1 MLTLGG
7 PQLLSYDTTFQLGD
21 CYVSPFIFRHTI
33 FEEKPCIPAMF
44 LIHERKFTETHREMF
59 KECVTRIP
67 ALKRAKCPMVIDK
80 ERAFVNAAK
89 AEISNVPLVHCW
101 NHIFQAMRLWLRK
114 HGAPSQDIAIY
125 SEDVFKLFHS
135 VSEEQYEQ
143 QLAIVS
149 QKWDAAFEQYYRNE
163 IHPDVPSSIGR
174 WVLEELHIY
183 NPYSGVTNNQSEGLN
198 RVIKDLQGWKEA
210 PVDCVMLAVYQLQA
224 FYLNEIRRGL
234 AGIGEYHLKLDY
246 ASIQANHGLVHYIP
260 TSTPEEVVEKI
271 KNGESTRIEEV
282 QIKKE
287 APDDPPSRT
296 PSVQARAQQVLAS
309 NQISFD
315 PKLHVFNVKGTSG
328 VTRVVTIFP
337 KESCSCP
344 STSSCYHILA
354 VKLSLGAHS
363 EKPSTRNLTRL
374 RSNTRSKKDK
384 KSGRKR
390 PRAKDLDP
398 EDQGMH
404 PHVTDCYHSHFY
416 SHDCTF
422 LQEQQLMLQV
432 ICPTVHLK
440 EKVKVWIK

>member
-1 MLTLGG
+1 M
-7 PQLLSYDTTFQLGD
+7 
-21 CYVSPFIFRHTI
+21 
-33 FEEKPCIPAMF
+33 
-44 LIHERKFTETHREMF
+44 
-59 KECVTRIP
+59 
-67 ALKRAKCPMVIDK
+67 
-80 ERAFVNAAK
+80 
-89 AEISNVPLVHCW
+89 
-101 NHIFQAMRLWLRK
+101 
-114 HGAPSQDIAIY
+114 
-125 SEDVFKLFHS
+125 
-135 VSEEQYEQ
+135 
-143 QLAIVS
+143 
-149 QKWDAAFEQYYRNE
+149 
-163 IHPDVPSSIGR
+163 
-174 WVLEELHIY
+174 LEELHIY

-234 AGIGEYHLKLDY
+234 ASMGEYHLKSDY
-246 ASIQANHGLVHYIP
+246 ASIQANHGLVDYIP

-271 KNGESTRIEEV
+271 KKGESTRIEEE

-287 APDDPPSRT
+287 PPDDPPSRT
-296 PSVQARAQQVLAS
+296 SSVQARAQQLLAS

-416 SHDCTF
+416 THDCTF

-440 EKVKVWIK
+440 ENTKVWNK

>member
-1 MLTLGG
+1 M
-7 PQLLSYDTTFQLGD
+7 
-21 CYVSPFIFRHTI
+21 SPLIFRHTI
-33 FEEKPCIPAMF
+33 FEEKPCIAAMF

-59 KECVTRIP
+59 KECVAHIP
-67 ALKRAKCPMVIDK
+67 ALRKAKCPMVIDK

-89 AEISNVPLVHCW
+89 AEMSNVPVVHCW

-114 HGAPSQDIAIY
+114 PEAPTQDIAVY

-143 QLAIVS
+143 QLAVAS
-149 QKWDAAFEQYYRNE
+149 QRWDAAFEHYYRNE

-183 NPYSGVTNNQSEGLN
+183 NPYSGVTNNQSDGLN

-224 FYLNEIRRGL
+224 FYLNEIRRGF
-234 AGIGEYHLKLDY
+234 AGIGEYHLRLDY
-246 ASIQANHGLVHYIP
+246 ANIQANHGLVDYIP

-271 KNGESTRIEEV
+271 RNGDTTQIEEV
-282 QIKKE
+282 QIKE
-287 APDDPPSRT
+287 ELPDDPPSKT
-296 PSVQARAQQVLAS
+296 LSVQARAQQLLAS

-344 STSSCYHILA
+344 STSGCYHILA

-384 KSGRKR
+384 RSGRKKPR
-390 PRAKDLDP
+390 PKDLDP
-398 EDQGMH
+398 EGQGMLLMSLIAIT
-404 PHVTDCYHSHFY
+404 VFY
-416 SHDCTF
+416 
-422 LQEQQLMLQV
+422 
-432 ICPTVHLK
+432 IHLLSCRYSS
-440 EKVKVWIK
+440 

>member
-1 MLTLGG
+1 M
-7 PQLLSYDTTFQLGD
+7 
-21 CYVSPFIFRHTI
+21 
-33 FEEKPCIPAMF
+33 
-44 LIHERKFTETHREMF
+44 
-59 KECVTRIP
+59 
-67 ALKRAKCPMVIDK
+67 
-80 ERAFVNAAK
+80 
-89 AEISNVPLVHCW
+89 
-101 NHIFQAMRLWLRK
+101 
-114 HGAPSQDIAIY
+114 
-125 SEDVFKLFHS
+125 FKLFHS

-149 QKWDAAFEQYYRNE
+149 QKWDGAFEHYYRSE
-163 IHPDVPSSIGR
+163 IHPDVPRSIGR

-234 AGIGEYHLKLDY
+234 ASMGEYHLKSDY
-246 ASIQANHGLVHYIP
+246 ASIQANHGLVDYIP

-271 KNGESTRIEEV
+271 KGESTRIEEE

-287 APDDPPSRT
+287 PPDDPPSRT
-296 PSVQARAQQVLAS
+296 PSVQARAQQLLAS

-374 RSNTRSKKDK
+374 RSNMWSKKDK

-416 SHDCTF
+416 THDCTF

-440 EKVKVWIK
+440 ENTKVWNK